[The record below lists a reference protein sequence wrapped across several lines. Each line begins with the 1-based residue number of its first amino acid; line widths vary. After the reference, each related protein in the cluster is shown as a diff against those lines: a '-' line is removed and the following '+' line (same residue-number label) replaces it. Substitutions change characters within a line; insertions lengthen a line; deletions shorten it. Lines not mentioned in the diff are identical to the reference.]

1 MINRT
6 LNITAPKNTDHITT
20 ATICTERVTLP
31 RADEATRD
39 EFSTFISNA
48 VWNAGWSLAALKG
61 KAREY
66 KGGYYRTSQRNLARY
81 IAVTGREVGFA
92 YDKQKGGTKRP
103 WTRGEDGAPVWLD

>member
-20 ATICTERVTLP
+20 ATICTERVTLE
-31 RADEATRD
+31 RADEATRA
-39 EFSTFISNA
+39 EFASFISAA

-66 KGGYYRTSQRNLARY
+66 KSSYYRTLQRGLARY
-81 IAVTGREVGFA
+81 IAATGREVGFA
-92 YDKQKGGTKRP
+92 YDAAKNGTKRP
-103 WTRGEDGAPVWLD
+103 WTRIDGSPMWLD